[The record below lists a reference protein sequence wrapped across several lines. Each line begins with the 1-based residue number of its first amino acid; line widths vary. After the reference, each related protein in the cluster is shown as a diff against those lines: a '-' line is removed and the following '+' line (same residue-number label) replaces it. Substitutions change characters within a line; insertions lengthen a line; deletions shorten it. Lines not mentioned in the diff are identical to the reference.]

1 VVQAASSP
9 SDGPRRARSN
19 RHFLEDR
26 SVIDHRVPPHLLAAE
41 LDRTIESALA
51 EDVGAGDIT
60 SDTVIPAD
68 LRFSGAMVARQEL
81 VVAGLDFVRDV
92 VRRLAP
98 TARVV
103 TEVADGDRV
112 EAGRV
117 LCTIDG
123 PARGL
128 LTAERTALNLLQ
140 HLSGIATATRAYADL
155 IAGTGCTLL
164 DTRKTIPGLR
174 HLAKYASRLGGA
186 VNHRIGLYDAVLIK
200 DNHVAVCGGV
210 GEAVRRCRAAGLPA
224 IEVECDRLEQVA
236 EAVEAGP
243 DTILLDNMTLPML
256 REAVR
261 LVAGRCRLEASG
273 GVTRDT
279 IRAIAETGVDYV
291 SVGRI
296 TQSAPAV
303 DIGLDWR

>member
-1 VVQAASSP
+1 M
-9 SDGPRRARSN
+9 
-19 RHFLEDR
+19 
-26 SVIDHRVPPHLLAAE
+26 IDHRVPPHLLAAE
-41 LDRTIESALA
+41 LNRTIEAALV
-51 EDVGAGDIT
+51 EDVGSGDIT
-60 SDTVIPAD
+60 SETVIPAD

-81 VVAGLDFVRDV
+81 VVAGLDFVRDI

-98 TARVV
+98 TAWVL

-112 EAGRV
+112 EAGRI

-140 HLSGIATATRAYADL
+140 HLSGIATATRTYADL

-210 GEAVRRCRAAGLPA
+210 GEAVRRCRAAELPA

-236 EAVEAGP
+236 EAVAAGP
-243 DTILLDNMTLPML
+243 DTILLDNMTIPML
-256 REAVR
+256 RDAVR

-273 GVTRDT
+273 GVTRET